1 MKAIVDQTKCG
12 GCALCETTAPDVFEV
27 GPEGYAIVRLDPI
40 PPGLEADVRQAVED
54 CPDGAISAV

>member
-12 GCALCETTAPDVFEV
+12 ACALCEATAPDVFEV
-27 GPEGYAIVRLDPI
+27 GPEGYAIVKLDPI

-54 CPDGAISAV
+54 CPDAAISAI